1 MEINVMNI
9 TEDKAMNIA
18 YDKTQEERIRYL
30 MSLIDEGGYADDES
44 LEILEGEIWLARQA

>member
-1 MEINVMNI
+1 MNI